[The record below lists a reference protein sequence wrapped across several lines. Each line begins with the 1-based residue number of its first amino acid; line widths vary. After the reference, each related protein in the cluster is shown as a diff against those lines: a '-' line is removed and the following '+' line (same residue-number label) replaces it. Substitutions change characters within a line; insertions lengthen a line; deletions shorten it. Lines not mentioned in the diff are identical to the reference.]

1 MNPQH
6 ATNWTPGLLML
17 AIGIV
22 GALIYLFTSKRL
34 QKDAPAPETLDD
46 LEARYRLLI
55 GELRQHVANKHLVPE
70 PEFLAEKARLEAAA
84 ADVLR
89 AKEGKKHQVLKQQAR
104 AEKAAA
110 APPTF
115 ASKNPMLMGG
125 LVGGAVVGF
134 FMFLG
139 YSLQSSA
146 TERADGMQATGMTP
160 PGGGGAP
167 MQQPQQDA
175 KLEGLASRVQSNPE
189 DPDAVAELA
198 IYLIRRQA
206 FQEAKPLVD
215 RAMLLDPFH
224 PKARVGRAVNKALEG
239 DLRGSVD
246 DLETL
251 AGRYPEAYDAFMFAG
266 MLSLEDNDP
275 NRGVRNLEAY
285 LSLAPASEQPPMIR
299 MAVVQLK
306 QQLAAERQ
314 GP

>member
-6 ATNWTPGLLML
+6 ATNWTPGLVML
-17 AIGIV
+17 AVGIIGAI
-22 GALIYLFTSKRL
+22 LYLLTSKRL
-34 QKDAPAPETLDD
+34 KQDAPAPETLDD
-46 LEARYRLLI
+46 LEARYKLLL
-55 GELRQHVANKHLVPE
+55 GELRQHIANKHLVPE
-70 PEFLAEKARLEAAA
+70 AEFNAEKARLETAA

-89 AKEGKKHQVLKQQAR
+89 AKEGKKHDVLKQQAR

-115 ASKNPMLMGG
+115 ASQNPMLMGG
-125 LVGGAVVGF
+125 LIGGLVVGF

-139 YSLQSSA
+139 SSLQSTA
-146 TERADGMQATGMTP
+146 TERAEGMQATGMTP

-167 MQQPQQDA
+167 MQQPQQDT
-175 KLEGLASRVQSNPE
+175 KLEGLAARVQSNPD
-189 DPDAVAELA
+189 DPDAVADLA

-206 FQEAKPLVD
+206 FQEARPLVD

-224 PKARVGRAVNKALEG
+224 PKARVGRAVNRALDG

-246 DLETL
+246 ELERL
-251 AGRYPEAYDAFMFAG
+251 AGRYPDAYDAFMFAG

-285 LSLAPASEQPPMIR
+285 LELAPASEQPPMIR
-299 MAVVQLK
+299 MAVAQLK
-306 QQLAAERQ
+306 QQLQA
-314 GP
+314 GPQTP